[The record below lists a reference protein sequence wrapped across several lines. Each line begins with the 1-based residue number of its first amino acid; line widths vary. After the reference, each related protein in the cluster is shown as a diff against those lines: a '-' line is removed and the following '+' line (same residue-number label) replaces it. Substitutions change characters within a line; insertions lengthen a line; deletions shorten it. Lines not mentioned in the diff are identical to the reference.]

1 MQDYHHFLQLRYKR
15 QYHLTH
21 ITSNHAESSAP
32 CVGASSEAPF
42 SC

>member
-32 CVGASSEAPF
+32 CAGASSEAPF